1 MNYHARVNVFG
12 HGFGAKPADFQ
23 QHSAAEQPTTSGK
36 KGTIVAITTS
46 LKHTIEQRL
55 LVLERS
61 LKLQISLKH
70 VWVVEM
76 MRCLDKCNLLILEK
90 TQRVFQETAGGN
102 MIDVK
107 DRNEFS

>member
-1 MNYHARVNVFG
+1 MDHHARVNVFG
-12 HGFGAKPADFQ
+12 HGFGAEPADFQ
-23 QHSAAEQPTTSGK
+23 QHSAAEQPAASGE

-46 LKHTIEQRL
+46 LKHTIEQCL

-61 LKLQISLKH
+61 LKLQVSLKYI
-70 VWVVEM
+70 WVVEM
-76 MRCLDKCNLLILEK
+76 MRRLDKCNLLVLEK

-107 DRNEFS
+107 DRYEFS